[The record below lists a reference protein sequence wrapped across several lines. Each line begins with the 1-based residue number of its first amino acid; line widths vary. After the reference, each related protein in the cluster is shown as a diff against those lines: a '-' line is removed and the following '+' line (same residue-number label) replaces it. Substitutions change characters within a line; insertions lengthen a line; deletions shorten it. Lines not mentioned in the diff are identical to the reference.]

1 MGKQGPEQD
10 PFAVIETNRTAY
22 QKAVLKASMEQA
34 NLRGAWLGIDLV
46 ALADNLH
53 AIRRAL
59 KPGTRLMAVVKADGY
74 GHGAGTIAEAAL
86 QNGASALGVATV
98 EEGVK
103 LRRSGHDAP
112 ILVLG
117 IIPDAAYSV
126 AIENG
131 LELTVS
137 SGRQIQLVERV
148 AAGLG
153 RTATVH
159 LKVNT
164 GMARVGCEL
173 HEAPGLAQYI
183 LHSALARL
191 EGVSSHF
198 ATAESPL
205 PVDAVAQLAKFVA
218 FTKRINAEGNRVT
231 RHIANSAGAIYLPD
245 SHLDM
250 VRVGLAMYGHSPRG
264 PEPAPVGLTPIVSV
278 RARVSQVK
286 EVNAGTRVGYGSTW
300 TARKP
305 TRLALVPVGYA
316 DGMPRTLSNRG
327 HVLVRGLPCP
337 IVGRISMDQTVV
349 DAGDIPVE
357 PAEEVVLLGGRGA
370 QAISVE
376 RWAELDQS
384 ISYEVLCGLGQRL
397 PRVYYR

>member
-1 MGKQGPEQD
+1 VQVV
-10 PFAVIETNRTAY
+10 VIPVQQHGSA
-22 QKAVLKASMEQA
+22 
-34 NLRGAWLGIDLV
+34 RGAHAGV
-46 ALADNLH
+46 ALGPN
-53 AIRRAL
+53 
-59 KPGTRLMAVVKADGY
+59 
-74 GHGAGTIAEAAL
+74 
-86 QNGASALGVATV
+86 
-98 EEGVK
+98 
-103 LRRSGHDAP
+103 RRS
-112 ILVLG
+112 
-117 IIPDAAYSV
+117 
-126 AIENG
+126 
-131 LELTVS
+131 
-137 SGRQIQLVERV
+137 
-148 AAGLG
+148 
-153 RTATVH
+153 
-159 LKVNT
+159 
-164 GMARVGCEL
+164 GCEL

-183 LHSALARL
+183 FHSALARL
-191 EGVSSHF
+191 EGVSSHL
-198 ATAESPL
+198 ATAESPQ
-205 PVDAVAQLAKFVA
+205 PDEAKQQVEKFVA
-218 FTKRINAEGNRVT
+218 FTQRINAEAAGVI
-231 RHIANSAGAIYLPD
+231 RHIANSAGAIYLPE

-286 EVNAGTRVGYGSTW
+286 EVNAGTRVGYGLTW
-300 TARKP
+300 TARKA

-327 HVLVRGLPCP
+327 HVLIRGLPCP

-357 PAEEVVLLGGRGA
+357 PAEEVVLLGGRGV